1 MLAPLTASAS
11 ATTPRSSNPSAASA
25 TASSGPSPSLV
36 TAAARASEP
45 PRAHVDDVTLGGGG
59 LGTAAGESRSAVR
72 AGFTLT
78 ARGSKSSAAAAT
90 NVLLGGGMNC
100 VGGVEDDDD
109 LRAGLG
115 AAYRLITLSAGK
127 KNTLRNFL

>member
-59 LGTAAGESRSAVR
+59 GLGTAAGESRSAVR

-109 LRAGLG
+109 LRA
-115 AAYRLITLSAGK
+115 AR
-127 KNTLRNFL
+127 